1 MKCVMCDID
10 KGGGRRMVENQRGQ
24 DEFGKSRAKDGK
36 VAAAWGDG
44 DRERS

>member
-1 MKCVMCDID
+1 
-10 KGGGRRMVENQRGQ
+10 MVENQRGQ

-36 VAAAWGDG
+36 VAAARGDG

>member
-1 MKCVMCDID
+1 MKCVCSID
-10 KGGGRRMVENQRGQ
+10 KRWGKENDGKQRGR